1 VSKEKFEE
9 KMDILKTT
17 LVERFNS
24 LTDYSELEVERW
36 LVSYVKKM
44 KVWRM
49 NYTNFQLTLE
59 V

>member
-36 LVSYVKKM
+36 LVSYVKKNEGM
-44 KVWRM
+44 EDE
-49 NYTNFQLTLE
+49 LH
-59 V
+59 